1 LLHPILYQVIDAS
14 EHFTSPN
21 LIPIPY
27 LASPFLYFSE
37 LSELFRCTDRVPRE
51 QKALTGEVGTTP
63 VIKIITYIPLPS
75 KETTERTERAIV
87 CRAVTENYPA

>member
-1 LLHPILYQVIDAS
+1 MVI
-14 EHFTSPN
+14 
-21 LIPIPY
+21 
-27 LASPFLYFSE
+27 
-37 LSELFRCTDRVPRE
+37 
-51 QKALTGEVGTTP
+51 TGEVGTTP